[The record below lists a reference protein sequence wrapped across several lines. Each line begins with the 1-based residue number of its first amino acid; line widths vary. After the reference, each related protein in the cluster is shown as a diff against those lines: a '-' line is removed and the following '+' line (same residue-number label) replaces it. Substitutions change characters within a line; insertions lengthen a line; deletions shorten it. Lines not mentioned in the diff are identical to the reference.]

1 MYNVKLPMFAELS
14 DLLKNQNKSLQIYQS
29 QVLSNIQNND
39 YSDEYKQKNKANI
52 DNDYLLKKQERYVI
66 AKELLQK
73 QIEKFN
79 NEIIDTDF
87 LVKAKT
93 LGNVMPNLALTEFLN
108 NHKGDFRT
116 AQALFEIYEGNPQ
129 KQHIINDFRL
139 RIERVGRT
147 PQYLDVETYITDLAI
162 TLDNYFLGTEKLPST
177 IGGYKGNL
185 SYNQVISQ
193 LNAGRTSEG
202 NNPIDFDTSAIASVN
217 GMDSRLIEPQTPS
230 NFNIFKQ

>member
-1 MYNVKLPMFAELS
+1 MSRRFPMFAELG
-14 DLLKNQNKSLQIYQS
+14 DLLKSQNKALEIYQA

-39 YSDEYKQKNKANI
+39 FTDEYKAKNKTSI
-52 DNDYLLKKQERYVI
+52 DNDYLIKKQERYVI
-66 AKELLQK
+66 AKELLAK

-79 NEIIDTDF
+79 SEIIDTDF

-93 LGNVMPNLALTEFLN
+93 LGNVMPNLALTEFLEN
-108 NHKGDFRT
+108 NRGNFRT

-147 PQYLDVETYITDLAI
+147 PQYLDVETYAHDLAI
-162 TLDNYFLGTEKLPST
+162 TLDNYFLGSQKLPST
-177 IGGYKGNL
+177 IDGYKGNL

-193 LNAGRTSEG
+193 LNAGQTSEG
-202 NNPIDFDTSAIASVN
+202 NNPIELDQSAVMSVN
-217 GMDSRLIEPQTPS
+217 GTDSRLAEPQTPS
-230 NFNIFKQ
+230 NFNFFK